1 MNPISKR
8 EFLKMGMLGAGGLL
22 CGKTLANCSSAS
34 APLTKWTREAM
45 FYVQT
50 PRGVQ
55 CLLCP
60 NECNIIEGVD
70 GMCYNRVNRRNK
82 LYTIGFGNPCGVNVD
97 PIEKK
102 PFYHY
107 LPGSTAYSIGVA
119 GCNFAC
125 LNCLNWEISQTSPAK
140 TQNYDLMP
148 EKVIEECISNKY
160 KSIAYTYT
168 EPTTFYEYVY
178 ETSKLAHAAG
188 IKNLYVSNGY
198 ISQEPLRKL
207 CKVLDAATI
216 DLKSFSNQ
224 VYQQLNAGKLQ
235 PVLDTLKIM
244 KEEGVWLEISN
255 LIVPTWTDN
264 FDMIKHM
271 CDWFVRHG
279 FESNPLHFIQF
290 QPMYKLTHLP
300 KTSVE
305 TMVKAREI
313 AISAGLKHIY
323 VGNIPTPNAEDTVCP
338 NCKKILIQRR
348 GFNVLSNQMDKG
360 KCKWCGTAI
369 TGVWG

>member
-1 MNPISKR
+1 MKTISKR
-8 EFLKMGMLGAGGLL
+8 EFLKMGMLGAGGLM
-22 CGKTLANCSSAS
+22 CSRAIANCTLGSSPVLKYTQEAS
-34 APLTKWTREAM
+34 Y
-45 FYVQT
+45 YVQT

-60 NECNIIEGVD
+60 NECTIIDGVD
-70 GMCYNRVNRRNK
+70 GMCKNRVNKKNK
-82 LYTIGFGNPCGVNVD
+82 LYTIGYGNPCAVQID

-107 LPGSTAYSIGVA
+107 LPTSKAYSIGVA

-125 LNCLNWEISQTSPAK
+125 LNCLNWEISQTSPEK
-140 TQNYDLMP
+140 TKNYDLMP
-148 EKVIEECISNKY
+148 EAVVEECIKNKCQ
-160 KSIAYTYT
+160 SIAYTYT

-178 ETSKLAHAAG
+178 ETAKLAKAKG

-198 ISQEPLRKL
+198 ISEEPLRKL

-224 VYQQLNAGKLQ
+224 IYQQLNAGKVQ
-235 PVLDTLKIM
+235 PVLDSLKIF

-264 FDMIKHM
+264 FEMIQKM
-271 CDWFVRHG
+271 CEWFVRHG
-279 FESNPLHFIQF
+279 FENNPLHFIQF

-300 KTSVE
+300 QASVE
-305 TMVKAREI
+305 TMIKAREL
-313 AISAGLKHIY
+313 AVAAGLKHIY
-323 VGNIPTPNAEDTVCP
+323 VGNIPTPHAEDTICP
-338 NCKKILIQRR
+338 NCKKVLIQRQ
-348 GFNVLSNQMDKG
+348 GFHVLTNQIEKG
-360 KCKWCGTAI
+360 KCKSCGTVI
-369 TGVWG
+369 PGVWG